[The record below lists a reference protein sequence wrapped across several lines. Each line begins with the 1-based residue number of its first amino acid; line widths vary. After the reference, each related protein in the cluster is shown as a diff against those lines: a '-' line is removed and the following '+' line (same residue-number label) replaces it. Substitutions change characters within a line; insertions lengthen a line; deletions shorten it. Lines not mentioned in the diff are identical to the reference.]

1 LPYGAAA
8 RHLVHEVIAPAQTRD
23 VIIQFL
29 DTWESRGTIGQ
40 HHLANWPTKF

>member
-1 LPYGAAA
+1 
-8 RHLVHEVIAPAQTRD
+8 

-29 DTWESRGTIGQ
+29 DTWESRGTIGL